1 MMTWKHKWT
10 HYIGVGS
17 SLLCLVHCL
26 ALPVLLVAFPA
37 FTSIDLTV
45 IDTFWEYVF
54 IGLSI
59 VSVYTIVQ
67 MHRTHKRYSAA
78 LPIAFFGVIML
89 LIALF
94 VHHDNFGYFL
104 PAGSILILVAH
115 VLNLKM
121 CNTHKNCLKECA
133 HSKVAQ
139 NPI

>member
-17 SLLCLVHCL
+17 SLLCLLHCL
-26 ALPVLLVAFPA
+26 ALPVILVAFPA
-37 FTSIDLTV
+37 FTTIDLSV

-67 MHRTHKRYSAA
+67 MHRTHKKYSLA
-78 LPIAFFGVIML
+78 LPLAFLGVAL
-89 LIALF
+89 LATTL
-94 VHHDNFGYFL
+94 VLHDSNFGFL
-104 PAGSILILVAH
+104 LPVGSIMILVAH
-115 VLNLKM
+115 ILNLKM

-133 HSKVAQ
+133 HSNTTNVP
-139 NPI
+139 N